1 MAEAVVS
8 VVLDQLVSSI
18 AQQLEQE
25 VRLVKAVKKD
35 VAKLSSNFQAIQ
47 AVLEDAEKKQLS
59 DARVRDW
66 LEKLKDVSYNMDN
79 VLDGWSSA
87 ILR

>member
-18 AQQLEQE
+18 GQQLEQE